1 MKQSVEIKLRLIGC
15 VLLIAAGVIGN
26 AMTNPIYKLPRN
38 QELPLF
44 HPHTEKFDCVS
55 EVAAVPPVDAQA
67 HAWFL
72 EARKLEDFHLF
83 PEERD
88 YPKIVR
94 LTRQAADRRHWQA
107 MINLA
112 SFYIEGFDPKHGV
125 GDAVMLVEEAM
136 QLGIP
141 AAYDRM
147 GIYHMNGTGV
157 TPDATRAYAFLQKAA
172 QMGNS
177 YALAYLAKKLYTNRD
192 EGDSWSNI
200 PVATKMMECAFGQG
214 NMEVAFWLHDSYRVP
229 RGADGK
235 IVESP
240 TAETKSKALR
250 LLHEA
255 TKQGGEPS
263 ASKLYLQF
271 DGSSDKYHMLPAAID
286 KARAKRYVKLSDA
299 LGFDHRRR
307 FPNLDKMLPLPP
319 ADLPPWD
326 GTRDSLLNAV
336 MGVTFSPAL
345 PPETPRPAG
354 DRYFVDPAYRLR
366 KTAETTNAQKAP
378 FGGYWQ
384 PLVNGQAVKD
394 RPPALYEKNEPFPV
408 MYVPGEYASKPLTDV
423 TWVYHITIRN
433 TEYEVDPIALPG
445 LTRTVPR
452 PAKPV
457 THRSHEVCTV
467 GGIWQPWVPESHPLQ
482 AIVNQPWRQ
491 VFLLKGQPFPQP
503 RRDWLLELDE
513 KDLTWHLMEQSGP
526 GMVPKIG
533 G

>member
-1 MKQSVEIKLRLIGC
+1 MKQSTDIKLRGIGC
-15 VLLIAAGVIGN
+15 ILLIAAGVIGN
-26 AMTNPIYKLPRN
+26 AMTNPYYKLPRN

-44 HPHTEKFDCVS
+44 HPHTDKFDCIP
-55 EVAAVPPVDAQA
+55 EVAAVPPVDAEA

-94 LTRQAADRRHWQA
+94 LTRQAAERRHWQS

-112 SFYIEGFDPKHGV
+112 SFYIEGLDPKHGV

-147 GIYHMNGTGV
+147 GVYHMNGTGV

-172 QMGNS
+172 QMGNPD
-177 YALAYLAKKLYTNRD
+177 ALAYLAERLYTNRD
-192 EGDSWSNI
+192 EGDRWSNI
-200 PVATKMMECAFGQG
+200 PIATKMMECAFSQG
-214 NMEVAFWLHDSYRVP
+214 NTGVAFLLHDSYRVP
-229 RGADGK
+229 REAEGR

-240 TAETKSKALR
+240 TPETKDKALR

-255 TKQGGEPS
+255 VKRGGELS
-263 ASKLYLQF
+263 ASELYLQF
-271 DGSSDKYHMLPAAID
+271 DGPSDKYHMLPTAVD

-345 PPETPRPAG
+345 PPETSRPPG
-354 DRYFVDPAYRLR
+354 DRHFVDPAYRLR
-366 KTAETTNAQKAP
+366 KIAETTNAPRAP

-384 PLVNGQAVKD
+384 PFVNGLEVKD
-394 RPPALYEKNEPFPV
+394 RPPALYDKNESFPTI
-408 MYVPGEYASKPLTDV
+408 YVPGEYASKPLTGI
-423 TWVYHITIRN
+423 TWVYHITVRN
-433 TEYEVDPIALPG
+433 TRYEVDPIALPG
-445 LTRTVPR
+445 LTRQVPR
-452 PAKPV
+452 PATPV
-457 THRSHEVCTV
+457 THRSHEACTV
-467 GGIWQPWVPESHPLQ
+467 GGIWQPWVSEAHPLQ

-491 VFLLKGQPFPQP
+491 VFLLKGQSFPQP
-503 RRDWLLELDE
+503 KQDWLLDLDAKE
-513 KDLTWHLMEQSGP
+513 VTWHLMEQTEP
-526 GMVPKIG
+526 GMITKG
-533 G
+533 GG